1 MAPSRALETSSGAD
15 GGCYREGAGAVL
27 AREVLLADAV
37 NLSPNTCD
45 RAGEGRRS
53 MSARRYEGLSALSER
68 NGRAHEDGS
77 ALPDGE
83 VTV

>member
-1 MAPSRALETSSGAD
+1 
-15 GGCYREGAGAVL
+15 
-27 AREVLLADAV
+27 
-37 NLSPNTCD
+37 
-45 RAGEGRRS
+45 

-77 ALPDGE
+77 GLPDGE